1 MGLNNV
7 MLTFGSTGFVVGKA
21 KDVLMLVEKGKG
33 PWQGN
38 VVIPVIFNFFWGIED
53 EDKRMVKIGFLF
65 FFYFLFKI
73 AFFGVKYLKQNT
85 FMFWC
90 MVDPLGPHLIYT

>member
-38 VVIPVIFNFFWGIED
+38 VVIIVIFNFFGGIE
-53 EDKRMVKIGFLF
+53 ENGQNWIFLLLF
-65 FFYFLFKI
+65 FSLQNCLFLGQIFKTI
-73 AFFGVKYLKQNT
+73 NT

-90 MVDPLGPHLIYT
+90 MVDPLGPHLIYI